1 MLFEIFTNSLI
12 EELSKGTPINLICVK
27 ENRLACDQLLRDLEE
42 SVKNKSIK
50 IIKLDI
56 KTYQNDFTGFFSII
70 EKTLEENQTAK
81 IWLILE
87 RFEELFNTFEID
99 KGFNKQF
106 LDHSNSL
113 KNQGIVLMCVSTESY
128 KNKLLY
134 VEKDRVHLSCLVLI
148 EKKLPDLNRESLK
161 TILKQRYLKLSTN
174 ESDELF
180 DFYRKNK
187 RFDLLDSI
195 LEQLQNKQDDHLS
208 FADRLKIWQTIFNK
222 DHSKITEKSW
232 FQFIDLIRHSVKV
245 FLLTKQRLKPAQ
257 KELEKLSI
265 WRLIWNWIS
274 DKFKSEKKNGQ

>member
-1 MLFEIFTNSLI
+1 MLFEVFTASLI

-27 ENRLACDQLLRDLEE
+27 ENRLACEQFLRDLEE
-42 SVKNKSIK
+42 SVKNKPIK

-70 EKTLEENQTAK
+70 EKTLEENQNAK

-106 LDHSNSL
+106 LDHLNSL
-113 KNQGIVLMCVSTESY
+113 KNQGIALMCVSTESY

-187 RFDLLDSI
+187 RFDLLDFI

-208 FADRLKIWQTIFNK
+208 FADRLKTW
-222 DHSKITEKSW
+222 
-232 FQFIDLIRHSVKV
+232 
-245 FLLTKQRLKPAQ
+245 
-257 KELEKLSI
+257 
-265 WRLIWNWIS
+265 
-274 DKFKSEKKNGQ
+274 

>member
-1 MLFEIFTNSLI
+1 MLFDVFTNNLI
-12 EELSKGTPINLICVK
+12 EELSKGTPINLICAK
-27 ENRLACDQLLRDLEE
+27 ENQLACKQLLQDLED
-42 SVKNKSIK
+42 SVKNKPIK

-56 KTYQNDFTGFFSII
+56 KTYQNNFTGFFSII
-70 EKTLEENQTAK
+70 EKNLEKNN
-81 IWLILE
+81 WLILE
-87 RFEELFNTFEID
+87 RFEELFNTFEND
-99 KGFNKQF
+99 KAFNKQF
-106 LDHSNSL
+106 LDHLNSL
-113 KNQGIVLMCVSTESY
+113 KNQGIALICISTESY

-148 EKKLPDLNRESLK
+148 EKKLPDLNRDSLK
-161 TILKQRYLKLSTN
+161 IILKQRYLELSTS

-187 RFDLLDSI
+187 RFDLLDFI

-208 FADRLKIWQTIFNK
+208 FAERLKTWQAVFNK

-232 FQFIDLIRHSVKV
+232 FQLIDLIRHSVKV

-265 WRLIWNWIS
+265 WRLLWNWMI
-274 DKFKSEKKNGQ
+274 DKFKSEKK